1 MDTEITPKTKE
12 EETGGQMT
20 FFEHLIELRKRI
32 INSLIAI
39 AVCAAGA
46 WFLAPK
52 VVDGIAKPIQVALTA
67 HGYHS
72 QLIYTPPTDYLGL
85 LVKLSICIGLVLAP
99 PVLVYP
105 GWLVV
110 APALY

>member
-1 MDTEITPKTKE
+1 MDTEITQKTKE

-52 VVDGIAKPIQVALTA
+52 VVDVIAKPIQVALKA
-67 HGYHS
+67 HGYDS
-72 QLIYTPPTDYLGL
+72 QLIYTAPTDYLGL
-85 LVKLSICIGLVLAP
+85 LIKLSIYIGLVLAS
-99 PVLVYP
+99 PVVVYQVC
-105 GWLVV
+105 GAGLIQ
-110 APALY
+110 A